1 MRPLPLLL
9 VLPAVLSAQGRE
21 YEFHLGR
28 WGGGNR
34 AVSYEFRT
42 SQPLFGS
49 VTHGFGVS
57 ALINDSLG
65 RRRAFYGMGYELQA
79 LRRRGA
85 FGPYALLALELG
97 LSTDTAR
104 HELGAQWSAG
114 GGLGG
119 PRVARLAGGAEARFR
134 VGGRGPGGFGGPG
147 GARKGVSVGRGVS
160 LPLGRVGGRGGG
172 GGGGGGRSWPSA
184 S

>member
-1 MRPLPLLL
+1 
-9 VLPAVLSAQGRE
+9 
-21 YEFHLGR
+21 
-28 WGGGNR
+28 R

-104 HELGAQWSAG
+104 QELGAQWSAG
-114 GGLGG
+114 GGRDRQ
-119 PRVARLAGGAEARFR
+119 RVR
-134 VGGRGPGGFGGPG
+134 VGGYGGERVRLLRTDSVRLRPARRPCPPHEPRPGDGGH
-147 GARKGVSVGRGVS
+147 GRD
-160 LPLGRVGGRGGG
+160 PGGG
-172 GGGGGGRSWPSA
+172 GPAAGRHPTVLSA
-184 S
+184 AGRRRHPRGDVRRGE